1 MNYKLIKN
9 AKVITP
15 LSAMFTGW
23 LLISDKKI
31 LNFQKGLPPAE
42 MESLISDTI
51 DARGN
56 YLLPGFIDE
65 HTHGS
70 LGFCTMDADPTK
82 IRAMAERNA
91 SHGVTAFLPTTLTD
105 QKENILRAI
114 EAASSMVGLRGKWS
128 KVLGVHLEG
137 PFFNSVK
144 AGAQDPRNIR
154 KGTKEEID
162 AFLSAGS
169 IKLISMAPE
178 FEENLLAGDLFA
190 AKGITVA
197 AGHTNANYDQLLKAV
212 EHGYSVITHLF
223 NGMGAFSHREPGT
236 IGGALT
242 IPEYSCELIC
252 DNVHSHPA
260 AQKLAWL
267 AKGNEKITL
276 ITDTIRPSGLPDGSY
291 PFTDNE
297 SVIVSENGTNL
308 RLSSGN
314 LAGSALTMNKALR
327 NFTQNT
333 GASLEETWRC
343 SSLNAAI
350 NLGISSDTGSIEKGK
365 LADLILMDEN
375 YDVKMT
381 MIEGEIVF
389 SKGLV

>member
-1 MNYKLIKN
+1 MNYKIIKN
-9 AKVITP
+9 AKILTP
-15 LSAMFTGW
+15 YSAIFNGW
-23 LLISDKKI
+23 LLIAEKII
-31 LNFQKGLPPAE
+31 LNFQKGLPPADL
-42 MESLISDTI
+42 ESQVADVI

-56 YLLPGFIDE
+56 FLLPGFIDE

-70 LGFCTMDADPTK
+70 LGFCTMDADPGK

-105 QKENILRAI
+105 QKRNIIRAI
-114 EAASSMVGLRGKWS
+114 EAASSMVGERGKGS
-128 KVLGVHLEG
+128 KVLGLHLEG
-137 PFFNSVK
+137 PFFNTQK
-144 AGAQDPRNIR
+144 AGAQDPENIR
-154 KGTKEEID
+154 RGTKEEIYEFLD
-162 AFLSAGS
+162 AGV
-169 IKLISMAPE
+169 IKLIAMAPE
-178 FEENLLAGDLFA
+178 FEENLIAGDIFA

-197 AGHTNANYDQLLKAV
+197 AGHTNANYEQLLKAT

-236 IGGALT
+236 IGGALA
-242 IPEYSCELIC
+242 IPDYSCELIC

-267 AKGNEKITL
+267 AKGKEKITL

-291 PFTDNE
+291 PFTDKE

-314 LAGSALTMNKALR
+314 LAGSALTMDRALR

-350 NLGISSDTGSIEKGK
+350 NLGISNETGSIEKGK
-365 LADLILMDEN
+365 LADIILMDEN
-375 YDVKMT
+375 FEVKMT
-381 MIEGEIVF
+381 IIEGQIVF